1 MTCLL
6 FSLKLE
12 IYLSAI
18 FDFSLTQQI
27 HTVHPLSTKA
37 HLRLGAAET
46 KINIMWSLTLRSL
59 QSVGE
64 DWHEG
69 MMKLSL

>member
-1 MTCLL
+1 MTSLL
-6 FSLKLE
+6 FSPKLE

-27 HTVHPLSTKA
+27 HTVHLLGTKA
-37 HLRLGAAET
+37 YLKLGAGET
-46 KINIMWSLTLRSL
+46 KINIMWSLILRSL
-59 QSVGE
+59 QSIGE

-69 MMKLSL
+69 MMKLR